1 MKKYLL
7 FLDTETSGLPKKW
20 NKSYMDSDNWP
31 HILQL
36 AWIIYD
42 EEQHEV
48 KRTNKY
54 IYEPLIPISPASEQ
68 IHGLTPPFLMKYG
81 EKKKDVLRKFS
92 HDIKKYK
99 PQLVGHFLSF
109 DLQVLAAE
117 FYRSNLAI
125 PFYNLAYF
133 CTLLHSKKYVR
144 NPNMVHL
151 PLSSLHETLFSSP
164 ATEMHN
170 AEKDAEITAKCYF
183 EMIRKD
189 ELSEQDIQNQ
199 QAEFE
204 NIC

>member
-20 NKSYMDSDNWP
+20 SKRYTESDNWP
-31 HILQL
+31 HVLQL
-36 AWIIYD
+36 AWIIFD
-42 EEQHEV
+42 ENQNEI

-81 EKKKDVLRKFS
+81 EKKKEVLRKLS

-99 PQLVGHFLSF
+99 PQIVGHFLSF
-109 DLQVLAAE
+109 DLQVLSAE
-117 FYRSNLAI
+117 FYRSNLAL
-125 PFYNLAYF
+125 PFGDLNYF
-133 CTLLHSKKYVR
+133 CTLLYSKRYVR

-151 PLSSLHETLFSSP
+151 PLSLLHESLFSAP
-164 ATEMHN
+164 PEYMHN

-183 EMIRKD
+183 EMIQRKD
-189 ELSEQDIQNQ
+189 LTHQDILNQ
-199 QAEFE
+199 QTEFA
-204 NIC
+204 NIF

>member
-1 MKKYLL
+1 ML

-20 NKSYMDSDNWP
+20 NKSYRDSDNWP

-36 AWIIYD
+36 AWIIFD
-42 EEQHEV
+42 EEQNEV
-48 KRTNKY
+48 KRANKY

-92 HDIKKYK
+92 HDLKKYK
-99 PQLVGHFLSF
+99 PQLIGHFLSF

-125 PFYNLAYF
+125 PFHNIAYF

-151 PLSSLHETLFSSP
+151 PLSSLHETLFASQ
-164 ATEMHN
+164 ATDMHN

-183 EMIRKD
+183 EMMRKN
-189 ELSEQDIQNQ
+189 ELSEQDIRNQ
-199 QAEFE
+199 QSQFD
-204 NIC
+204 NIF